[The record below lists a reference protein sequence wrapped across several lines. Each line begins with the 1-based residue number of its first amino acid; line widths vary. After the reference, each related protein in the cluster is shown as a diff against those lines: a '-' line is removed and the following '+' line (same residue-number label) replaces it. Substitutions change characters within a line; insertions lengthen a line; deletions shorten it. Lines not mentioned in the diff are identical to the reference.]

1 MSEEPEVI
9 AKLRF
14 LHDGKVDWLTTECT
28 TTGVTISAILAAY
41 DGIRARLEEAE
52 QQLRLLQ
59 KHTSAAY
66 EEKRIVDLNRVAQ
79 YAATLEE
86 LVHKHGLRIPEW
98 QPPAQ
103 PPRWAPAEDA

>member
-1 MSEEPEVI
+1 MSDAIDMEFFEKAKGQETTQI
-9 AKLRF
+9 AMMADEIGRL
-14 LHDGKVDWLTTECT
+14 
-28 TTGVTISAILAAY
+28 
-41 DGIRARLEEAE
+41 RARLEEAE

-66 EEKRIVDLNRVAQ
+66 KEKRIVDLDIVARHV
-79 YAATLEE
+79 AILEE